1 METLINILLG
11 FLFFM
16 FVATAITVVSAWLVL
31 QFIGTKRERKEC
43 CGGNACCK
51 EKVEGLSNP
60 IPTQEACCKD
70 DMSDCSC
77 DEPFIIEGYHNG
89 MEVEGINDFE
99 RKTEISGMGGSGGPV
114 DSIRSRHNKM
124 IRESEDVSDGVDSIP
139 MLDRPLNKE
148 EKEYYNRDYVNFLDE
163 QERKSKKDYHNEPL
177 EENDPNIHQK

>member
-1 METLINILLG
+1 MGTLINILLG

-70 DMSDCSC
+70 DMSDCTC
-77 DEPFIIEGYHNG
+77 DEPFIIE
-89 MEVEGINDFE
+89 DD
-99 RKTEISGMGGSGGPV
+99 T
-114 DSIRSRHNKM
+114 
-124 IRESEDVSDGVDSIP
+124 IP
-139 MLDRPLNKE
+139 MLDRPLTKKELKEVNMEEQNKSYNIMSGE
-148 EKEYYNRDYVNFLDE
+148 DMMNMKTEVGQTASPENLNKSFRGKSYKSKHNRDYINFLDE

>member
-1 METLINILLG
+1 MEIVLYLIIAILMFQIFIITLLNY
-11 FLFFM
+11 
-16 FVATAITVVSAWLVL
+16 
-31 QFIGTKRERKEC
+31 KPRESC

-60 IPTQEACCKD
+60 IPKEEFCCKD
-70 DMSDCSC
+70 DMSNCSC
-77 DEPFIIEGYHNG
+77 DEPFII
-89 MEVEGINDFE
+89 EGINDFE
-99 RKTEISGMGGSGGPV
+99 RKTEITGMGGSGGPV